1 MIVRGIC
8 ALRAGVKDLSEN
20 ITVRSII
27 GRYLEHTR
35 IYYFYNDGQ
44 ENVFCASADWM
55 QRNLNRRV
63 EIMFPI
69 DDENLKKKL

>member
-1 MIVRGIC
+1 M
-8 ALRAGVKDLSEN
+8 SEN

-44 ENVFCASADWM
+44 ENVFCASCRLECREILTDV
-55 QRNLNRRV
+55 LNNV
-63 EIMFPI
+63 PY
-69 DDENLKKKL
+69 

>member
-1 MIVRGIC
+1 M
-8 ALRAGVKDLSEN
+8 RAGVKDLSEN

-63 EIMFPI
+63 EIMFPY
-69 DDENLKKKL
+69 

>member
-1 MIVRGIC
+1 M
-8 ALRAGVKDLSEN
+8 SEN